1 MTSDKGMRMLLKPLS
16 KLKQVSQDLYTAEDD
31 FWKIASWA
39 TEKAR
44 IEKEFANKGITRG
57 MTIKRNG
64 ADVVVDEQFFKEEAA
79 DIVKI
84 IYQIMIMYLIL

>member
-16 KLKQVSQDLYTAEDD
+16 KLKSVSQDLYTAEDD

-44 IEKEFANKGITRG
+44 IEKQFADKGITRG
-57 MTIKRNG
+57 MTVKRNG
-64 ADVVVDEQFFKEEAA
+64 VDTVIDEQFLK
-79 DIVKI
+79 KK
-84 IYQIMIMYLIL
+84 QIL